1 MESNKILKMD
11 FIDIL
16 EKHDAWLRGEPEGV
30 KADLSRADL
39 SRADLFGANLSRVD
53 LSGANLLWADLS
65 RADLSRADLSEADL
79 SGANL
84 SGVDLSGADLS
95 GADLFGA
102 NLSGADLS
110 GANLSRVDLSRANL
124 SRVDLS
130 GANLFGADLFGANL
144 SGADLSRAN
153 LSRVD
158 LSGANLTGANLT
170 GALNIDTLLWDSNT
184 AFYPLQCPQT
194 GTYTAYKKASNLIVE
209 LEIPY
214 DALRS
219 SAASRKCRAS
229 KAKVISITDLE
240 GRPAGD
246 RVLSD
251 YACSPKIEYIVGQ
264 TIEIPNFDTNRWR
277 ECAPGIHHYI
287 TREEAV
293 KHEN

>member
-1 MESNKILKMD
+1 MNIK
-11 FIDIL
+11 DIL
-16 EKHDAWLRGEPEGV
+16 DKHAAWLRGEPEGV
-30 KADLSRADL
+30 KADLT
-39 SRADLFGANLSRVD
+39 GANLSWAKLLRT
-53 LSGANLLWADLS
+53 NLTGADLS
-65 RADLSRADLSEADL
+65 KADL

-84 SGVDLSGADLS
+84 FEAHLSWAKLLRTNLSGSNLFESNLS
-95 GADLFGA
+95 VAHLSWA
-102 NLSGADLS
+102 NLSGA
-110 GANLSRVDLSRANL
+110 N
-124 SRVDLS
+124 
-130 GANLFGADLFGANL
+130 
-144 SGADLSRAN
+144 
-153 LSRVD
+153 
-158 LSGANLTGANLT
+158 LSGANLTGADLTGANLT
-170 GALNIDTLLWDSNT
+170 GANLSGANLSGANLSWANLSRADLSRALNIDTLLWDSNT

-194 GTYTAYKKASNLIVE
+194 GTYTAYKKANNLIVE

-219 SAASRKCRAS
+219 SATSRKCRAS

-251 YACSPKIEYIVGQ
+251 YAYSPKIEYIVGQ

>member
-1 MESNKILKMD
+1 MNIK
-11 FIDIL
+11 DIL
-16 EKHDAWLRGEPEGV
+16 EKHDAWLRSKPGGK
-30 KADLSRADL
+30 KANPSRA
-39 SRADLFGANLSRVD
+39 D
-53 LSGANLLWADLS
+53 LSGANLTGADLSGVNLSGADLSWADLS
-65 RADLSRADLSEADL
+65 WADLSWADL

-84 SGVDLSGADLS
+84 S
-95 GADLFGA
+95 
-102 NLSGADLS
+102 
-110 GANLSRVDLSRANL
+110 
-124 SRVDLS
+124 
-130 GANLFGADLFGANL
+130 GANL
-144 SGADLSRAN
+144 SGADLSR
-153 LSRVD
+153 
-158 LSGANLTGANLT
+158 
-170 GALNIDTLLWDSNT
+170 ALNIDTLLWDSNT

-194 GTYTAYKKASNLIVE
+194 GTYTAYKKANNLIVE

-219 SAASRKCRAS
+219 SATSRKCRAS

-251 YACSPKIEYIVGQ
+251 YAYSPKIEYIVGQ
-264 TIEIPNFDTNRWR
+264 TIEIPDFDTNRWR